1 MTIRTKF
8 ASRHAFTGRTRPS
21 IGVFAWFRTFASI
34 WRERQ
39 SLESL
44 DDHILKDIGKSRDE
58 VRAEARRP
66 AWDAPNRWLR

>member
-1 MTIRTKF
+1 MTIRTNT
-8 ASRHAFTGRTRPS
+8 ASRHAFAGRTRRS
-21 IGVFAWFRTFASI
+21 FSVFAWLTTFVSI

-58 VRAEARRP
+58 VKAEARRP
-66 AWDAPNRWLR
+66 VWDAPNRWLR